1 MQAPPVYHKNQQQ
14 NEQEG
19 FILTL
24 TPLPTKVKFR
34 TRLGLIK
41 GELQFKLLQITRY
54 SFQKLELELTG
65 IEENTTKQNQLI
77 HSNIILWSNETDDNS
92 AVPPSLSLRILTSYP
107 ESSSKFNLTISNPF
121 FCNMNRSTCYIVHPV
136 HSPGPQFE
144 FCEPRA
150 SNRPQHASPPFR
162 PASRNH
168 YSS

>member
-92 AVPPSLSLRILTSYP
+92 AVPPSLSLSALESAQLT
-107 ESSSKFNLTISNPF
+107 
-121 FCNMNRSTCYIVHPV
+121 
-136 HSPGPQFE
+136 
-144 FCEPRA
+144 
-150 SNRPQHASPPFR
+150 
-162 PASRNH
+162 
-168 YSS
+168 

>member
-1 MQAPPVYHKNQQQ
+1 MFGSLINQGLINHASTTSISQEPAAD
-14 NEQEG
+14 EQEG

-65 IEENTTKQNQLI
+65 MRRHTKQNQLI

-92 AVPPSLSLRILTSYP
+92 AVPPSLSLSALESAQLT
-107 ESSSKFNLTISNPF
+107 
-121 FCNMNRSTCYIVHPV
+121 
-136 HSPGPQFE
+136 
-144 FCEPRA
+144 
-150 SNRPQHASPPFR
+150 
-162 PASRNH
+162 
-168 YSS
+168 